1 MRTARRIEKLPP
13 YLFAEIDRKVA
24 LAKARGADII
34 SFGVGDPDLPSPP
47 HVVEALAE
55 AARDPATH
63 RYPSYTG
70 MPEFRSAIAAWYE
83 HRFGVK
89 LDPDTEIQPLVG
101 SKEGIFHLP
110 VAFVD
115 PGDVAY
121 IPDPGYPVYE
131 TGTILAGGEPV
142 SMPLTPDNG
151 FRPDFGWLQSAEM
164 EHALDR
170 ARVLWLNYPSNP
182 TAACADISLFEEA
195 VDFCRGNEIWLA
207 HDAAYT
213 EITFDGYVAPSV
225 LQVDGAMDCALEF
238 GSLSKT
244 YNMTG
249 WRVGWVAGAP
259 VAIEAMKRLKTNIDS
274 GIFDALQRAGI
285 AAIEGPQ
292 DYLQE
297 CVDRYRHRRDLL
309 CDGLKSMGLVVE
321 PPKGS
326 IYVWVPVPD
335 GHTSES
341 FTTFLLDETDIVV
354 APGNGY
360 GRSGEGFV
368 RFSLTLADD
377 RLEEG
382 VERLRKVVT

>member
-1 MRTARRIEKLPP
+1 MRTAARIAQLPP

-24 LAKARGADII
+24 EARARGADII
-34 SFGVGDPDLPSPP
+34 SFGVGDPDLPTPP

-63 RYPSYTG
+63 RYPAYTG
-70 MPEFRSAIAAWYE
+70 MAEFRSAIAEWYGA
-83 HRFGVK
+83 RFGVT
-89 LDPDTEIQPLVG
+89 LDPDAEVQPLVG
-101 SKEGIFHLP
+101 SKEGIYHLP

-115 PGDVAY
+115 PGDVAL

-131 TGTILAGGEPV
+131 TGTILAGGSAV
-142 SMPLTPDNG
+142 SLPLTEDNG
-151 FRPDFGWLQSAEM
+151 FLPD
-164 EHALDR
+164 LDVIPAATVQR

-182 TAACADISLFEEA
+182 TAATVTKEFFARA
-195 VDFCRGNEIWLA
+195 VAFCLEHELLLA

-213 EITFDGYVAPSV
+213 EVTFDGYVAPSI
-225 LQVDGAMDCALEF
+225 LEARGAFECAVEF
-238 GSLSKT
+238 HSLSKT

-249 WRVGWVAGAP
+249 WRVGWVCGSP
-259 VAIEAMKRLKTNIDS
+259 VAIEALKRLKTNIDS

-285 AAIEGPQ
+285 AALRGPQ
-292 DYLQE
+292 DYVAS
-297 CVDRYRHRRDLL
+297 CVQRYARRRDLL
-309 CDGLKSMGLVVE
+309 CDALKSMGLVVE

-326 IYVWVPVPD
+326 IYLWVPVPE

-341 FTTFLLDETDIVV
+341 FTAFLLDEADIVV

-360 GRSGEGFV
+360 GATGEGYV
-368 RFSLTLADD
+368 RFSLTVSDD

-382 VERLRKVVT
+382 VERLRRVVT

>member
-1 MRTARRIEKLPP
+1 VRTAKRIEKLPP

-24 LAKARGADII
+24 EAKARGADII
-34 SFGVGDPDLPSPP
+34 SFGVGDPDLPTPP
-47 HVVEALAE
+47 HVVEALAR
-55 AARDPATH
+55 AAADPGTH

-70 MPEFRSAIAAWYE
+70 MPAFREAIASWYGR
-83 HRFGVK
+83 RFGVA
-89 LDPDTEIQPLVG
+89 LDADEQVQPLVG

-115 PGDVAY
+115 PGDVAL

-131 TGTILAGGEPV
+131 TGTILAGGEPLLL
-142 SMPLTPDNG
+142 PLTPDNG
-151 FRPDFGWLQSAEM
+151 YVPD
-164 EHALDR
+164 LDAIPGDKLER
-170 ARVLWLNYPSNP
+170 AKVLWMNYPSNP
-182 TAACADISLFEEA
+182 TAACVDVDVFRRA
-195 VDFCRGNEIWLA
+195 VDFCRTHDLLLA

-213 EITFDGYVAPSV
+213 EITFDDYVAPS
-225 LQVDGAMDCALEF
+225 ALEPEGAKDCVVEF
-238 GSLSKT
+238 HSLSKT

-249 WRVGWVAGAP
+249 WRIGWVAGAP
-259 VAIEAMKRLKTNIDS
+259 PAIEALKRLKTNIDS
-274 GIFDALQRAGI
+274 GIFDAVQRAGI
-285 AAIEGPQ
+285 AALEGPQ
-292 DYLQE
+292 DHLRSNVE
-297 CVDRYRHRRDLL
+297 TYRRRRDLL
-309 CDGLKSMGLVVE
+309 CDGLKSMGVVVD
-321 PPKGS
+321 PPRGS

-341 FTTFLLDETDIVV
+341 FTELLLNEAAIVV

-360 GRSGEGFV
+360 GPSGQGFV

>member
-24 LAKARGADII
+24 LAKQRGADIV

-70 MPEFRSAIAAWYE
+70 MPEFRSVIAGWYE
-83 HRFGVK
+83 RRFGVT
-89 LDPDTEIQPLVG
+89 LDPDDEVQPLVG

-115 PGDVAY
+115 PGDFAL

-131 TGTILAGGEPV
+131 TGTILAGGEAV
-142 SMPLTPDNG
+142 LLPLTAERGFVPDLG
-151 FRPDFGWLQSAEM
+151 SIPGETLE
-164 EHALDR
+164 R

-182 TAACADISLFEEA
+182 TAACVDVSFFEEA
-195 VDFCRGNEIWLA
+195 VAFCRAHDLLLA

-213 EITFDGYVAPSV
+213 EVTFDGYVAPSV
-225 LQVDGAMDCALEF
+225 LEVDGAMECAIEF

-292 DYLQE
+292 DYLEE

-309 CDGLKSMGLVVE
+309 CDGLKSMGIVVD

-341 FTTFLLDETDIVV
+341 FTTFLLDEADIVV

-360 GRSGEGFV
+360 GPSGEGFV
-368 RFSLTLADD
+368 RFSLTLPDD

>member
-1 MRTARRIEKLPP
+1 VRTARRIEKLPP

-24 LAKARGADII
+24 LAKERGADII

-47 HVVEALAE
+47 HVVEALAD
-55 AARDPATH
+55 AARDSATH

-70 MPEFRSAIAAWYE
+70 MPEFRSVIASWYE
-83 HRFGVK
+83 RRFGVT
-89 LDPDTEIQPLVG
+89 LDPDAEVQPLVG

-115 PGDVAY
+115 PGDVAL

-131 TGTILAGGEPV
+131 TGTILTGGEAV
-142 SMPLTPDNG
+142 LLPLPASNG
-151 FRPDFGWLQSAEM
+151 FVPDLTAIPAD
-164 EHALDR
+164 ALER

-182 TAACADISLFEEA
+182 TAACVDVGFFEEA
-195 VDFCRGNEIWLA
+195 VAFCRANDLLLA

-225 LQVDGAMDCALEF
+225 LQVDGAMDCAIEF

-292 DYLQE
+292 DYLHE

-309 CDGLKSMGLVVE
+309 CDGLKSIGLVVE
-321 PPKGS
+321 PPRGS
-326 IYVWVPVPD
+326 IYVWAPVPD
-335 GHTSES
+335 GHTSET

-360 GRSGEGFV
+360 GPSGEGFV
-368 RFSLTLADD
+368 RFSLTLPDD

>member
-1 MRTARRIEKLPP
+1 VRAAKRIEKLPP

-24 LAKARGADII
+24 EARARGADII

-47 HVVEALAE
+47 HVVEALAD
-55 AARDPATH
+55 AAADPATH

-70 MPEFRSAIAAWYE
+70 MLAFRDSIASWYE
-83 HRFGVK
+83 RRFGVG
-89 LDPDTEIQPLVG
+89 LDPSEEIQPLVG

-115 PGDVAY
+115 PGDVAL

-131 TGTILAGGEPV
+131 TGTILSHGEPV
-142 SMPLTPDNG
+142 LLPLTPENG
-151 FRPDFGWLQSAEM
+151 FVPD
-164 EHALDR
+164 LDAIPRETLER

-182 TAACADISLFEEA
+182 TAACVDVDFFQRA
-195 VDFCRGNEIWLA
+195 VDFCRAHDLLLA

-213 EITFDGYVAPSV
+213 EITFDEYVAPSA
-225 LQVDGAMDCALEF
+225 LQAEGAMECVVEF
-238 GSLSKT
+238 HSLSKT

-249 WRVGWVAGAP
+249 WRIGWVAGAP
-259 VAIEAMKRLKTNIDS
+259 VAVEALKRLKTNIDS
-274 GIFDALQRAGI
+274 GIFDAVQRAGI

-292 DYLQE
+292 DHLRSSIE
-297 CVDRYRHRRDLL
+297 TYRRRRDLL
-309 CDGLKSMGLVVE
+309 CDGLKSMGVVVE
-321 PPKGS
+321 PPRGS

-341 FTTFLLDETDIVV
+341 FTELLLNEAAIVV

-360 GRSGEGFV
+360 GPSGQGFV

>member
-24 LAKARGADII
+24 AARARGADII
-34 SFGVGDPDLPSPP
+34 SFGVGDPDLPTPP

-70 MPEFRSAIAAWYE
+70 MPAFRSSIASFYE
-83 HRFGVK
+83 RRFGVTV
-89 LDPDTEIQPLVG
+89 DADDEVQPLVG

-115 PGDVAY
+115 PGDVALV
-121 IPDPGYPVYE
+121 PDPGYPVYE
-131 TGTILAGGEPV
+131 TGTILAGGEAAPV
-142 SMPLTPDNG
+142 PLPPENG
-151 FRPDFGWLQSAEM
+151 FRPDLDSIDA
-164 EHALDR
+164 ALLER

-182 TAACADISLFEEA
+182 TAACVDAGFFEEA
-195 VDFCRGNEIWLA
+195 VAFCRAHDLLLA

-225 LQVDGAMDCALEF
+225 LQVEGAMDCAIEF

-285 AAIEGPQ
+285 AALEGPQ
-292 DYLQE
+292 DYLAE

-309 CDGLKSMGLVVE
+309 CDGLKSMGIVVD

-326 IYVWVPVPD
+326 IYVWAPVPE
-335 GHTSES
+335 GHTSAS
-341 FTTFLLDETDIVV
+341 FTTHLLDEADIVV

-360 GRSGEGFV
+360 GPTGEGFV